1 MLDGKT
7 VGGLSTRDPDETP
20 SREDAL
26 RLYTVGSA
34 WFAFDETRRGTLESG
49 KLADFVILNQDF
61 MSVPV
66 EQIGTTASLLTVVG
80 GKAVYATDVF
90 SNAK

>member
-1 MLDGKT
+1 
-7 VGGLSTRDPDETP
+7 
-20 SREDAL
+20 
-26 RLYTVGSA
+26 
-34 WFAFDETRRGTLESG
+34 
-49 KLADFVILNQDF
+49 

-80 GKAVYATDVF
+80 GKVVYATDVF